1 MIAIVGFKKDE
12 EKLHIIA
19 GMIEDSTVS
28 FWSKDIFK
36 EIWRCDGI
44 VALMPTGIIIR
55 GIAPLLKDKW
65 TDTPVVAI
73 DKTMTYAIPLI
84 GGHHGANDIAYLLSK
99 FGLIPV
105 ITTSMEY
112 SDGLSVGIGCD
123 RGIRKSEVLTALKKA
138 LSDIGADIKDIRV
151 IATTDL
157 KRDEQGLIDAIDEIK
172 KPLIFLDKDKIEMM
186 DVKESKARLIGLKS
200 VADASALY
208 FGKELIYPK
217 KVYGRVTIA
226 IAR

>member
-1 MIAIVGFKKDE
+1 MIAVVGFKKDY
-12 EKLHIIA
+12 EKLHMIA
-19 GMIEDSTVS
+19 NIMKDSTVL
-28 FWSKDIFK
+28 FWSKNLFK
-36 EIWRCDGI
+36 EIWGCKGI

-55 GIAPLLKDKW
+55 EIAPLLKNKW
-65 TDTPVVAI
+65 TDTPVIAV

-84 GGHHGANDIAYLLSK
+84 GGHHGANDIAYILSK
-99 FGLIPV
+99 SGLIPV

-112 SDGLSVGIGCD
+112 SEGLSIGIGCD
-123 RGIRKSEVLTALKKA
+123 RGVNKEEILNALKKA
-138 LSDIGADIKDIRV
+138 LDDINADLKDIRV
-151 IATTDL
+151 IVTTDL
-157 KRDEQGLIDAIDEIK
+157 KKNEEGLIDAVDEIK
-172 KPLIFLDKDKIEMM
+172 KPLIFLEKNKIEKMN
-186 DVKESKARLIGLKS
+186 VKESKARLIGLKS